1 MNESEVHDT
10 THGTRDRILQA
21 AGQLFAEKGF
31 HAAGVREISK
41 RARVNIAAVNY
52 HFGSKEQLYEAALR
66 QVFLHRGD
74 LLDAPA
80 EPDSELPPEECLR
93 RYVSAFLEIGLDPAR
108 PAWHRA
114 LHGRE
119 MLEPSPALR
128 RIAQEIIRKRFSRL
142 REIVRRIGRAAPD
155 DPRLDYCTISVLSQC
170 IFYFRGQFVMPL
182 LRPGWR
188 LEPETAG
195 RIAEHITAFSL
206 GALRGLF
213 PESPVDR
220 ES

>member
-1 MNESEVHDT
+1 MTEPEVHE
-10 THGTRDRILQA
+10 THGTRDRILEA

-31 HAAGVREISK
+31 HSTGVREICR
-41 RARVNIAAVNY
+41 RAQVNTAAVHY

-80 EPDSELPPEECLR
+80 KTDAELSPEECLR
-93 RYVSAFLEIGLDPAR
+93 RYVSAFLEIGLDPSR

-119 MLEPSPALR
+119 ILEPSPALR
-128 RIAQEIIRKRFSRL
+128 RIAQDIIRKRFSRL
-142 REIVRRIGRAAPD
+142 REIVRRVARADPG

-170 IFYFRGQFVMPL
+170 IFYFRGQFIMPL

-188 LEPETAG
+188 LEPETVG
-195 RIAEHITAFSL
+195 RVVEHITAFTL
-206 GALRGLF
+206 GALRALF
-213 PESPVDR
+213 PGPPTDR
-220 ES
+220 